1 VSIGVVPEAWTYFS
15 PIQAKRSSFAGSD
28 GQTGVGYN
36 WYFDGAYKY
45 IANDYALAYQQNATS
60 GVHSW
65 STAASGTADASISWS
80 ERMRIDSSGTTI
92 LSNADGSANLG
103 RIQFST
109 EASTYQILGGN
120 NIGYMGYKTGG
131 YHRWFGSD
139 GSEDMRLDSSGN
151 VGIGSTAGLSSPS
164 AATTL
169 RIGNQISL
177 YEYDD
182 SSNPVQLNLSQNID
196 ANENYI
202 ATDDAARYQMRD
214 GVHSWSSVASGT
226 AGTSTSIGAGEKMR
240 IDSSGNL
247 LVGKTSTDNTTAGT
261 RIHPAGY
268 ASFTIAND
276 YPIIANRLSSDGEI
290 AVFRKDGST
299 VGSIGN
305 YGGLALD
312 VGKGTTAVL
321 RFRDSLNA
329 IYPAAGVAG
338 GTSDGVTS
346 LGISSGRFK
355 NLYLSGGVYLGG
367 TGAANKL
374 DDYETGNWTPS
385 LRRNQGTTPA
395 SYNATGATYVKI
407 GNIVHA
413 KAFLHTISNGSAN
426 GTGYWVI
433 YNMPFAASVEDYSG
447 SALAYNSS
455 PCDNAYVGDAG
466 GNAIMCVGSAPFQGN
481 WSGGFMLNITYRVN

>member
-1 VSIGVVPEAWTYFS
+1 MALTKVSRGLLSTSIVDNGNATAITIDSSENVGIGVTS
-15 PIQAKRSSFAGSD
+15 PSSYYMDDLVVSAPNEGGITIASDSTSAGAYLAFADGTSGDTAYRGFVHYAHGSD
-28 GQTGVGYN
+28 YLRFG
-36 WYFDGAYKY
+36 
-45 IANDYALAYQQNATS
+45 
-60 GVHSW
+60 
-65 STAASGTADASISWS
+65 TAAS
-80 ERMRIDSSGTTI
+80 ERMRIDSSGNVLVGTT
-92 LSNADGSANLG
+92 SNSVYNDASGTGIALNAGQIQIAGTGTPLYAN
-103 RIQFST
+103 RQ
-109 EASTYQILGGN
+109 
-120 NIGYMGYKTGG
+120 
-131 YHRWFGSD
+131 GSD
-139 GSEDMRLDSSGN
+139 GD
-151 VGIGSTAGLSSPS
+151 I
-164 AATTL
+164 
-169 RIGNQISL
+169 
-177 YEYDD
+177 
-182 SSNPVQLNLSQNID
+182 ID
-196 ANENYI
+196 
-202 ATDDAARYQMRD
+202 
-214 GVHSWSSVASGT
+214 
-226 AGTSTSIGAGEKMR
+226 
-240 IDSSGNL
+240 
-247 LVGKTSTDNTTAGT
+247 
-261 RIHPAGY
+261 
-268 ASFTIAND
+268 
-276 YPIIANRLSSDGEI
+276 
-290 AVFRKDGST
+290 FRKDGTT